1 LAEETDSVLNISLLP
16 SEEENAATPK
26 ARKPREKKPP
36 KPKKAK
42 PARDLRSAFR
52 AKLREITVE
61 SIKKPWMAEKAFR
74 IIDTAEA
81 LEAWASGILA
91 DASRH
96 HAFMGETCPVIAVD
110 TETTSLDT
118 RIFFDAHEGIVYEVK
133 VEIAGVCLSADGIEG
148 IYVPIHHE
156 RGTNV
161 SREDAARILQGL
173 FDRSHLVFYNAKFDR
188 EILRICL
195 GLDLRPY
202 PHFEDVQVLKY
213 INDPKADLGDKGQYT
228 GDAGGLKALSETVLG
243 IQQVELDDL
252 AKVRAHKWNEET
264 QKNALKDQFVP
275 FTWIPIELAL
285 WYAAA
290 DAICTWLLW
299 NRMKDLARSRKLIHR
314 IDHEL
319 VDSLTFLERQRFNI
333 DVPRLRRT
341 SRWHTKKT
349 EQFAQKLREM
359 AVVAGWQEEFN
370 PGSPA
375 QLSKLLFTTMK
386 FKPYR
391 TTDGG
396 SDSTDKETIIELL
409 KGSPDNEF
417 LLTYKK
423 FKEYA
428 ALHPENLKFD
438 KLDNSARMYLKQN
451 VVGGGRLSG
460 AGGVFERD
468 GGFELNP
475 QGVKKLEPDEQWRVY
490 GNVLDP
496 DEIPTDQVD
505 AYEESDLH
513 PSCFHTEEEDVITG
527 YTEATVKHTLTEW
540 SEEVA
545 VPVPPQPIKEKR
557 IVKKKAPGIVNNHIG
572 QYQGYAICLVP
583 KCQTCKDKFGILIAN
598 TSMDSLETVNL
609 RCLFVAQGGWT
620 FFSIDYCVSM
630 STKLLTSDL
639 RWKQAKDVVEGE
651 ELIGFD
657 ENLPSTRYGRRRMR
671 GSRVLSTK
679 NLKLPCVKITTNS
692 GVFTVSEDHGWLTE
706 RAAGGRKLV
715 RGRHGWTVSKNL
727 QVGDKIARLCDPW
740 EENRSYDAGYLNGLF
755 DGEGWATGT
764 GVGVGQ
770 KKGPTLDKA
779 ELLLEGMG
787 YTLAHDTHK
796 SNVERLRIL
805 GGRNASLKFLGS
817 VRPERLIKN
826 ARKKLWDGKTCSSKY
841 TIPDTVISVEH
852 IGMQEV
858 VAIKTS
864 TKTFIAEGLLS
875 HNCNIEVREAANL
888 SGEPELQK
896 IFLEGDG
903 DQHALTAS
911 KVFPQYNDPN
921 SPQYKAKSLRGLGK
935 IINFV
940 LQYGGT
946 AYAIYENMSKKDP
959 TITMEKCEEMIANY
973 WKGVPKYA
981 EWCAIKRNRARLQL
995 VCETATGRVIN
1006 FESAMQAKCIHKPS
1020 AEERRNVS
1028 KYYDLSREA
1037 KAEAKKSKADR
1048 DEERAKRYKDAADR
1062 LWKTPD
1068 TGVRNAI
1075 EYNKFMGKIER
1086 VAVNAPIQGIC
1097 GDFMRIAVNRIR
1109 MWVLSDPD
1117 VQKVF
1122 RLHGSVH
1129 DEIDASIKNEYVPF
1143 VLPRLTRLMKLRK
1156 YHAQMK
1162 WPVPVEADAEY
1173 GRSWD
1178 VDFSVMDKKYP
1189 YGYTCIDG
1197 ISGYI
1202 PSDFDVPT
1210 IRNLLKAILSGDKS
1224 RVDKAKEWL
1233 YANLHP
1239 RAFEATT
1246 ALFKTQDPKEAKQLL
1261 TAVCQLHEYWAIDY
1275 TPDDDGSKLEKLA
1288 DYETRMGL
1296 GEANRGT
1303 APEFG
1308 FLGAIPLDARVKR
1321 PVLELLGDE
1330 PPPEQGV
1337 LQLSADEEVVEEEV
1351 PVS

>member
-1 LAEETDSVLNISLLP
+1 LAEETNGSVLNMGLLS
-16 SEEENAATPK
+16 SEEENVTTPK
-26 ARKPREKKPP
+26 ARKPREKKPS

-42 PARDLRSAFR
+42 LARDLKSVFR

-81 LEAWASGILA
+81 LEAWVNGILA
-91 DASRH
+91 DPSRH
-96 HAFMGETCPVIAVD
+96 HAWMGETCPVIAVD

-118 RIFFDAHEGIVYEVK
+118 RIFFDVHEGIVCEVEI
-133 VEIAGVCLSADGIEG
+133 EIAGVCLSADGIEG
-148 IYVPIHHE
+148 IYVPINHE
-156 RGTNV
+156 KGRNV
-161 SREDAARILQGL
+161 SREDAARILQRL
-173 FDRSHLVFYNAKFDR
+173 FDQSHLVFYNAKFDR
-188 EILRICL
+188 EVLRICL
-195 GLDLRPY
+195 GLNFRGY

-243 IQQVELDDL
+243 IEQVELDDL
-252 AKVRAHKWNEET
+252 AKVRAYKWNEET
-264 QKNALKDQFVP
+264 QKNTLKDQFVP

-299 NRMKDLARSRKLIHR
+299 NQMKDLARSRKLIHR

-319 VDSLTFLERQRFNI
+319 VDSLTFLERQRLNI

-359 AVVAGWQEEFN
+359 AVAAGWQEEFN

-391 TTDGG
+391 TTDSGG
-396 SDSTDKETIIELL
+396 DSTDKETITELL

-438 KLDNSARMYLKQN
+438 TRDNSARMYLKQN

-496 DEIPTDQVD
+496 DEIPVDQVD

-513 PSCFHTEEEDVITG
+513 PSCFHTEEEDIITG
-527 YTEATVKHTLTEW
+527 YTEATVRCVLNEQN
-540 SEEVA
+540 EEDE
-545 VPVPPQPIKEKR
+545 VPVPSQPIREKR
-557 IVKKKAPGIVNNHIG
+557 IVTKKAPGIVNNHIG

-583 KCQTCKDKFGILIAN
+583 KCQTCKDRFGILIAN
-598 TSMDSLETVNL
+598 TSMDANEMVNL
-609 RCLFVAQGGWT
+609 RCLFIAQDKGWT
-620 FFSIDYCVSM
+620 FFSIDYS
-630 STKLLTSDL
+630 
-639 RWKQAKDVVEGE
+639 
-651 ELIGFD
+651 
-657 ENLPSTRYGRRRMR
+657 
-671 GSRVLSTK
+671 
-679 NLKLPCVKITTNS
+679 
-692 GVFTVSEDHGWLTE
+692 
-706 RAAGGRKLV
+706 
-715 RGRHGWTVSKNL
+715 
-727 QVGDKIARLCDPW
+727 
-740 EENRSYDAGYLNGLF
+740 
-755 DGEGWATGT
+755 
-764 GVGVGQ
+764 
-770 KKGPTLDKA
+770 
-779 ELLLEGMG
+779 
-787 YTLAHDTHK
+787 
-796 SNVERLRIL
+796 
-805 GGRNASLKFLGS
+805 
-817 VRPERLIKN
+817 
-826 ARKKLWDGKTCSSKY
+826 
-841 TIPDTVISVEH
+841 
-852 IGMQEV
+852 
-858 VAIKTS
+858 
-864 TKTFIAEGLLS
+864 
-875 HNCNIEVREAANL
+875 NIEVREAANL

-921 SPQYKAKSLRGLGK
+921 SPQYKAKSLRALAK
-935 IINFV
+935 IINFA

-946 AYAIYENMSKKDP
+946 EYTIYESMSKKDP
-959 TITMEKCEEMIANY
+959 TITRERAKQMVDDY
-973 WKGVPKYA
+973 WKGVPKFA
-981 EWCAIKRNRARLQL
+981 EWCAIKRNRARTEL
-995 VCETATGRVIN
+995 VCETATGRIIN
-1006 FESAMQAKCIHKPS
+1006 FESAMKAKRIHKPS
-1020 AEERRNVS
+1020 TEERRNVT
-1028 KYYDLSREA
+1028 KYYDLLREA
-1037 KAEAKKSKADR
+1037 KTEEKKPKADR
-1048 DEERAKRYKDAADR
+1048 DEERVKRYKDAAER
-1062 LWKTPD
+1062 LWKNPD
-1068 TGVRNAI
+1068 TGVRNAL

-1086 VAVNAPIQGIC
+1086 VAVNAPVQGIC
-1097 GDFMRIAVNRIR
+1097 GDFMRIALNRIR

-1129 DEIDASIKNEYVPF
+1129 DEIDVSIKNEYVPF

-1156 YHAQMK
+1156 YHTQMK
-1162 WPVPVEADAEY
+1162 WIVPAECDAEY

-1178 VDFSVMDKKYP
+1178 VDFSVTDKKYP
-1189 YGYTCIDG
+1189 YGYTHIDG
-1197 ISGYI
+1197 ISEYI

-1210 IRNLLKAILSGDKS
+1210 IKNLLKAILSGDAS

-1233 YANLHP
+1233 HASLHP

-1261 TAVCQLHEYWAIDY
+1261 TAVCQLHEYWTIDY
-1275 TPDDDGSKLEKLA
+1275 TPDDDGSKLEKLT
-1288 DYETRMGL
+1288 DYEARMGL
-1296 GEANRGT
+1296 GEADRGI

-1308 FLGAIPLDARVKR
+1308 FLGAIPLNAKVKR

-1337 LQLSADEEVVEEEV
+1337 LQLSVDEEVVEEEA
-1351 PVS
+1351 PVSQD